1 MRKRRKDWKRKMES
15 APEISVITGVYNPNE
30 KSFYKAVRSVIN
42 QSFINWE
49 MIIVDDGSEKRAKSF
64 IADAEKADGRI
75 RVISENKNHGLAYG
89 LNRCIRES
97 KGKYLARMDADD
109 LSAPDRFQK
118 QYDFL
123 ENNKNYQWVGS
134 DCVFFDRRGPWGY
147 EKTKAKPAEADFL
160 FNSPFVH
167 PSVMFRKEAVT
178 ENGWYNVSE
187 KYKGVEDYELFMR
200 LYASGLKGFNI
211 NEPLLFYRED
221 LNSVKRRGGKR
232 RIREAFLRLHG
243 FKSLNVLKPYTF
255 PFVLKPLAV
264 GLLPDA
270 VYIKLRRKSKKFNF

>member
-1 MRKRRKDWKRKMES
+1 MES

-30 KSFYKAVRSVIN
+30 KSFYKAVKSVIN

-123 ENNKNYQWVGS
+123 ENNKLS
-134 DCVFFDRRGPWGY
+134 
-147 EKTKAKPAEADFL
+147 
-160 FNSPFVH
+160 
-167 PSVMFRKEAVT
+167 
-178 ENGWYNVSE
+178 
-187 KYKGVEDYELFMR
+187 
-200 LYASGLKGFNI
+200 
-211 NEPLLFYRED
+211 
-221 LNSVKRRGGKR
+221 
-232 RIREAFLRLHG
+232 
-243 FKSLNVLKPYTF
+243 
-255 PFVLKPLAV
+255 LAV
-264 GLLPDA
+264 GVTPGSSCYTD
-270 VYIKLRRKSKKFNF
+270 YKKDFSVCNIDLKYTYLGQ

>member
-1 MRKRRKDWKRKMES
+1 MKTT
-15 APEISVITGVYNPNE
+15 PEISVIMGVYNPEENP
-30 KSFYKAVRSVIN
+30 FLKAVNSVIK

-49 MIIVDDGSEKRAKSF
+49 MIIFDDGSRNGIKNL
-64 IADAEKADGRI
+64 IADTEKADRRI
-75 RVISENKNHGLAYG
+75 RVIRENKNHGLAYG

-97 KGKYLARMDADD
+97 RGKYLARMDADD
-109 LSAPDRFQK
+109 ISAPRRFQK

-123 ENNKNYQWVGS
+123 EKNKNYHWVGS
-134 DCVFFDRRGPWGY
+134 DCVFFDFRGVWGY
-147 EKTKAKPAEADFL
+147 DRKKERPQKQDFL
-160 FNSPFVH
+160 FNSPFIH

-178 ENGWYNVSE
+178 ENGGYDSSE

-221 LNSVKRRGGKR
+221 LNSVKNRSYKR
-232 RIREAFLRLHG
+232 RIREAYLRLAG
-243 FKSLNVLKPYTF
+243 FKKLNILKAYTV

-264 GLLPDA
+264 GALPKTA
-270 VYIKLRRKSKKFNF
+270 YIKLRRKSKKLKL